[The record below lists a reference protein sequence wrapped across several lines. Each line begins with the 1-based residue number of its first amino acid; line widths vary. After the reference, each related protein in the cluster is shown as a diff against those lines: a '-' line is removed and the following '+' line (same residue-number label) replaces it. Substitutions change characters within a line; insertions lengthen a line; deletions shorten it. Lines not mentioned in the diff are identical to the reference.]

1 MKSQIDLETTM
12 PPDPQRARA
21 AIVGSGNIGT
31 DLLLKLRRSAYVD
44 PVLLVGIDPN
54 SDGLRRARELGVD
67 TTAGG
72 VDAFLADQHDV
83 EFVFEATSAQAHL
96 TNASRYADAGL
107 MALDLTPAMVGPFVV
122 PAVNIDQVR
131 SAPNLNLV
139 TCGGQATVPMVA
151 ALSQVTD
158 VVYAEIVASLASRAA
173 GPGTRANIDE
183 FTMTTSRALRVVG
196 GATRGKAVVIL
207 NPAEPPVV
215 MRNTVLCAV
224 DPAASEDLMAAS
236 IARMVERV
244 RSYVPG
250 YRVKSGPIFERGAG
264 PGRTTKVSVWLEVTG
279 AADYLPTYAGNLDIM
294 TAAAV
299 ATAERL
305 VAERTGANA

>member
-1 MKSQIDLETTM
+1 MELETTM
-12 PPDPQRARA
+12 PDLQRARA
-21 AIVGSGNIGT
+21 AIIGSGNIGT
-31 DLLLKLRRSAYVD
+31 DLLLKLRRSPYVD

-54 SDGLRRARELGVD
+54 SDGLRRARDLGVD

-72 VDAFLADQHDV
+72 VDAFLADQHGV

-131 SAPNLNLV
+131 FAPNLNLV

-196 GATRGKAVVIL
+196 
-207 NPAEPPVV
+207 
-215 MRNTVLCAV
+215 
-224 DPAASEDLMAAS
+224 
-236 IARMVERV
+236 
-244 RSYVPG
+244 
-250 YRVKSGPIFERGAG
+250 
-264 PGRTTKVSVWLEVTG
+264 
-279 AADYLPTYAGNLDIM
+279 
-294 TAAAV
+294 
-299 ATAERL
+299 
-305 VAERTGANA
+305 